1 MAKTKQTVTVDDYE
15 HDEINK
21 IAIVLTGLE
30 RMTADERFRAL
41 RYIKSKYP
49 KEWPSD
55 EFWRHDHR

>member
-1 MAKTKQTVTVDDYE
+1 MAKTKQAVTVDDYE

-21 IAIVLTGLE
+21 LAIVLTGLE

-41 RYIKSKYP
+41 RYIKSKYA

-55 EFWRHDHR
+55 DF